1 MAQQQAPALRV
12 RPVAPEITVR
22 GDRTVP
28 KITDREPPALAEQPP
43 AVPVVRG
50 EPAVQVA
57 WVAPGRQAGMHQ
69 RGGMAPVA
77 VQVAWGGMAR
87 PDVMVVTGR

>member
-1 MAQQQAPALRV
+1 M
-12 RPVAPEITVR
+12 APEITVR

-57 WVAPGRQAGMHQ
+57 W
-69 RGGMAPVA
+69 
-77 VQVAWGGMAR
+77 GGMAR